1 MLTIIKI
8 QANAKGRHDIQS
20 QQDRSECWEE
30 GWIAVPEALAAQVW
44 ACRGYC
50 ELKIQDGV
58 LAGVT
63 PTQRLSKPEPP
74 GPSGDLEQRVTSLEA
89 TSATKEDVQAV
100 LDSMAAAYNE
110 GVQEA

>member
-30 GWIAVPEALAAQVW
+30 GWIAVPEALEAQVW

-50 ELKIQDGV
+50 ELKIQDGI

-63 PTQRLSKPEPP
+63 PTQRPSQPEPP
-74 GPSGDLEQRVTSLEA
+74 EPSEGG
-89 TSATKEDVQAV
+89 ATKADVQAV
-100 LDSMAAAYNE
+100 WDQMAAAILE
-110 GVQEA
+110 GVDSV

>member
-30 GWIAVPEALAAQVW
+30 GWIAVPEALEAQVW

-50 ELKIQDGV
+50 ELEIHDGI

-63 PTQRLSKPEPP
+63 PTQRPPEPEP
-74 GPSGDLEQRVTSLEA
+74 DPEYVTYAELA
-89 TSATKEDVQAV
+89 SAIR
-100 LDSMAAAYNE
+100 E
-110 GVQEA
+110 GVNSVE